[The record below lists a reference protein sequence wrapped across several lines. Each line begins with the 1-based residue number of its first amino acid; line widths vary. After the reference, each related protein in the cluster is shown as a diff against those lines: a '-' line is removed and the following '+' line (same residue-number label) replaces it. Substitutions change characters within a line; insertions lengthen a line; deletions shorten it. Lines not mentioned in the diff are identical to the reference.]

1 MKKLFVLTALCAL
14 ALAAQA
20 ANAPAKKA
28 KTAKKPAAKP
38 VMEFVVVESPDYA
51 SGKHDPQITTGLATF
66 LEGEAKVT
74 TMDYNQAKQEAE
86 LANVDYSFL
95 PVYLLAK
102 TPKALEK
109 FEQPLKNGYIKE
121 TGKYLVLPKMSRT
134 GVFQDKIAQPGVLE
148 LFVMSQCPYGAMA
161 ENLIIQAQKDGK
173 IPADKTIKVRYIVNY
188 NKDTGEFQSLHG
200 SAEWEE
206 NIRQLLIAKYYPSK
220 FWKYLEIRNQDY
232 RSSRWDKAMKE
243 AGINPNKIMKKFD
256 TEGVELLKAE
266 AAYVDEYGMSASP
279 SFLWEGKEL
288 LDFGSVS
295 QKPGL
300 EFLNPANARQ
310 QGGKA
315 APAGSC

>member
-1 MKKLFVLTALCAL
+1 MKKLLILAVICGL
-14 ALAAQA
+14 ALSAQA
-20 ANAPAKKA
+20 ANTPAKGA

-38 VMEFVVVESPDYA
+38 VVEFVVVEAPDYA
-51 SGKHDPQITTGLATF
+51 SGKHDPQITTGLANF

-74 TMDYNQAKQEAE
+74 TMNANQAKQEAE
-86 LANVDYSFL
+86 LANVDYHFL
-95 PVYLLAK
+95 PVYLVAK
-102 TPKALEK
+102 TQKAMEK
-109 FEQPLKNGYIKE
+109 FEQPIKNGYIKE
-121 TGKYLVLPKMSRT
+121 TGKYLIFPQMGRT
-134 GVFQDKIAQPGVLE
+134 GVYQDKIAQPGVLE
-148 LFVMSQCPYGAMA
+148 VFVMSQCPYGAMA

-173 IPADKTIKVRYIVNY
+173 IPADKTIKVRYIVSY
-188 NKDTGEFQSLHG
+188 DKDSQEFQSLHG

-206 NIRQLLIAKYYPSK
+206 NIRQLLIAKYYPTK

-232 RSSRWDKAMKE
+232 RSSRWDKAMQE

-266 AAYVDEYGMSASP
+266 AAYADEYGMNASP
-279 SFLWEGKEL
+279 SFLWEGKEQ